1 MNIAAEGGIKFQMNF
16 SPGEPLPEATISQLN
31 AWRHIMALLKLIG
44 AYSDGVGYGNVSRR
58 LQPYQAG
65 ETERQFVITGT
76 GTGGLAE
83 LTGQHYA
90 VVTACHPEQNL
101 VVATGPISPSAETM
115 THAAVY
121 AVDSA
126 IRWVIHVHSPEI
138 WRQRQALKLPA
149 TGPDIPYGSVEMTQ
163 AVRRLFAETDVHQ
176 RGIFA
181 MDGHEDGIVS
191 FGQTADEAAAVV
203 ISILAKALQQS

>member
-1 MNIAAEGGIKFQMNF
+1 MNFAAEGGIKFQMNF
-16 SPGEPLPEATISQLN
+16 SPGEPLPETTINQLH
-31 AWRHIMALLKLIG
+31 AWRQIMALLKLIG
-44 AYSDGVGYGNVSRR
+44 AYPDGVGYGNISQR
-58 LQPYQAG
+58 LPPYEAD
-65 ETERQFVITGT
+65 ETERQFIITGT
-76 GTGGLAE
+76 GTGGLAK
-83 LTGQHYA
+83 LTGQHFA
-90 VVTACHPEQNL
+90 VVSACYPEQNL

-138 WRQRQALKLPA
+138 WHRRQALKLPA
-149 TGPDIPYGSVEMTQ
+149 TGPDIPYGSVEMTRE
-163 AVRRLFAETDVHQ
+163 VSHLFAETDVYQ

-191 FGQTADEAAAVV
+191 FGQTADEAASVV
-203 ISILAKALQQS
+203 ISILARALQQP

>member
-1 MNIAAEGGIKFQMNF
+1 MNIAAEGGIKFQMTF
-16 SPGEPLPEATISQLN
+16 SPGEPLPEAKIGQLN
-31 AWRHIMALLKLIG
+31 VWRHIMALLKLIG
-44 AYSDGVGYGNVSRR
+44 VYPDGVGYGNISQR
-58 LQPYQAG
+58 LPPYEAG
-65 ETERQFVITGT
+65 ETERKFVITGT
-76 GTGGLAE
+76 GTGGLAK

-90 VVTACHPEQNL
+90 IVTACYPEQNL

-121 AVDSA
+121 TVDSA

-138 WRQRQALKLPA
+138 WHQRRALKLPA
-149 TGPDIPYGSVEMTQ
+149 TGSDISYGSVEMTRE
-163 AVRRLFAETDVHQ
+163 VRRLFAETDVRR

-191 FGQTADEAAAVV
+191 FGQTADEAASVV
-203 ISILAKALQQS
+203 ISILARALQQS